1 MVWPLGLKGPLP
13 KASSFLRLYLDSLWL
28 SFSPHGI
35 SASLQNRVFSG
46 QSHFLQGVGF
56 QQSRVEATR
65 SGKCY
70 IINIRIGIASLLSHS
85 TAQSHKPP
93 QIYRMEKQDS
103 TCSWRRAKSCCRR
116 AHVMRDVVLDI
127 LAKCKFPSLAQM
139 PHPFSL
145 TRDYMVLIA
154 ANVIINVSAELIKE
168 PLSQGV
174 PHKVRTCF
182 YLYFYYC
189 FE

>member
-28 SFSPHGI
+28 SFSPHGV

-46 QSHFLQGVGF
+46 WSHFLHGVGF
-56 QQSRVEATR
+56 QQSRVEATLK
-65 SGKCY
+65 GF
-70 IINIRIGIASLLSHS
+70 IINVRIGIASLLSHS

-93 QIYRMEKQDS
+93 QIYRMEKRDS
-103 TCSWRRAKSCCRR
+103 TCWWRRAKSCCRR
-116 AHVMRDVVLDI
+116 AHVMREIVLDI

-154 ANVIINVSAELIKE
+154 ANIIMNVSAELIKE
-168 PLSQGV
+168 LLSQGV
-174 PHKVRTCF
+174 PHKVRACF